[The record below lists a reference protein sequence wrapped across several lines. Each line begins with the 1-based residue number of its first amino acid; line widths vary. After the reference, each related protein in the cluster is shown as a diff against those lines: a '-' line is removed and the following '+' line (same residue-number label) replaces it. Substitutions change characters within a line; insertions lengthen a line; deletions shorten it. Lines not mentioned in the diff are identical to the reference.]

1 MREFISDLHSHSNL
15 FIADYDSYSIEK
27 YKTTPENLLYVTKI
41 GMLLFDHLLLPAA
54 FFWQSEEMAQMML
67 RLEDAIAC
75 GVVLP
80 VIRNSKETR
89 DIVDYYEHRMEESQ
103 KIQDIPVFSQPELAT
118 ELADKTDAQNVHQL
132 HRLNSIGHLDDTSV
146 RSIYAK
152 KWLTDLDNSPDINSV
167 RMLIAQSNMPSEQ
180 KTAIQYGLKEIA
192 EHPQF
197 SRAYCINFI
206 QQNVSTG
213 RIRTLLEERASW
225 LYLRSNADA
234 YQSRF
239 YYTHDPYN
247 GMVFAENISLLASTL
262 SKFGLTKEVIATLSI
277 HDILKIKSSTE
288 YQSFIAVYRSIV
300 ENTYTQQETI
310 VEKLQKKISREF
322 HSEGIRKQLYKSLS
336 MIQNCSGAMFVGLL
350 VNHFSES
357 TINIPV
363 FVATATGALV
373 PNIIK
378 HFEILNQYMA
388 QKPFLDFKDYIIG
401 KKYREQMLC
410 KLGRFN

>member
-1 MREFISDLHSHSNL
+1 MREFISDLHCDSNL

-27 YKTTPENLLYVTKI
+27 YKTTPENLLYATKI

-67 RLEDAIAC
+67 RLEEAITC

-89 DIVDYYEHRMEESQ
+89 DIVDYYEHRVEESQ
-103 KIQDIPVFSQPELAT
+103 KIRNIPVFSQSELAT
-118 ELADKTDAQNVHQL
+118 ELADKTDAQNAHQL
-132 HRLNSIGHLDDTSV
+132 HRLNSIVHLDDTSV

-152 KWLTDLDNSPDINSV
+152 RWLADLDNSWDINSV
-167 RMLIAQSNMPSEQ
+167 RLLIAQSNMSLAQ
-180 KTAIQYGLKEIA
+180 RMAIQCGLKEIA

-197 SRAYCINFI
+197 SRAYCINYI
-206 QQNVSTG
+206 QQNISSG

-239 YYTHDPYN
+239 YYTKDPYN
-247 GMVFAENISLLASTL
+247 GMVFAENISLLANTL
-262 SKFGLTKEVIATLSI
+262 SNFGLTQEVIATLSI
-277 HDILKIKSSTE
+277 HDILKIKRSTE
-288 YQSFIAVYRSIV
+288 YQSFIAVYRSMV
-300 ENTYTQQETI
+300 ENTYTQQEAI
-310 VEKLQKKISREF
+310 VEMLQKKISCEIR
-322 HSEGIRKQLYKSLS
+322 SEGIRKQVYKSLS
-336 MIQNCSGAMFVGLL
+336 GIQTYSGVVFVGLL

-363 FVATATGALV
+363 FAATAAGALV
-373 PNIIK
+373 PKIIK
-378 HFEILNQYMA
+378 HFETLNQYMT
-388 QKPFLDFKDYIIG
+388 QKSFLDFKDYIIG
-401 KKYREQMLC
+401 KKYREQLLC
-410 KLGRFN
+410 ELGRFN